1 LPKATT
7 LNSKLLTLN
16 SQLTTL
22 LLNPFRI
29 LRLLAHVRR
38 PSRIAVMGVFTDGF
52 WLRKGYEA
60 MTFFGTI
67 VTASEGLDSDELRRH
82 ETIHLRQ
89 AQATHDSWL
98 LFYLLYFWYILR
110 ALPQNRRMKNAA
122 YYINPFELEA
132 YRHMDDPAYL
142 ELCAEKGAT
151 EWRTY
156 ARMSPRER
164 LKKFYHK

>member
-1 LPKATT
+1 M
-7 LNSKLLTLN
+7 
-16 SQLTTL
+16 
-22 LLNPFRI
+22 LNPFRI
-29 LRLLAHVRR
+29 FRLLAHVRR
-38 PSRIAVMGVFTDGF
+38 PSRIAVMDVFIDGF
-52 WLRKGYEA
+52 WLKKGYEA

-67 VTASEGLDSDELRRH
+67 VIANEVNGQRSMVNDDLRRH

-89 AQATHDSWL
+89 AQSTHDSWL

-122 YYINPFELEA
+122 YRINPFELEA

-142 ELCAEKGAT
+142 EQCKEKGAT
-151 EWRTY
+151 EWRTF